1 MKTKPF
7 LLLLAI
13 MVLLVLSSCGSSE
26 KKTATAGEILPNIVL
41 IISDDQ
47 GWSDYSFMGHP
58 HIATLR
64 INRLAAEGL
73 TFTRGYVAA
82 PLCRPSLASIATGL
96 YPHQHG
102 IIGNDPVIKGI
113 PMATKEDRNIYK
125 NNQRPSLNKPVVDA
139 FEELPT
145 LADLMGEK
153 GYLSLQTGKWWEGHY
168 SQGGFTHG
176 MTHGDPQRGG
186 RHGDAG
192 LTIGREGMQEIY
204 DFIDLA
210 EEEGKPFFV
219 WYAPLLPHAPHNP
232 PDSLLQKYLQ
242 VAPNEPVARYWA
254 NCEWFDITCGQL
266 IDHVDERGLGESTL
280 FIYVTDNG
288 WIQHPEFAHRSYRRS
303 KRSPYEMG
311 IRTPIMFRWTGTI
324 EPEMDTTTLVSSV
337 DIATTIYKVCGIE
350 GPENLQG
357 LNALDPEVLQAR
369 EGIFAEGLT
378 HDPFTEESSPQ
389 YRVIITNPWKLILPD
404 PITMPEEELQL
415 YNVFEDV
422 NETHNLVLDHPDIV
436 ADLKTSIEEW
446 LTESY

>member
-1 MKTKPF
+1 MKSNPVLLLSAILV
-7 LLLLAI
+7 LLLLF
-13 MVLLVLSSCGSSE
+13 SCGSSE
-26 KKTATAGEILPNIVL
+26 KKTTTAVRNLPNVVL

-47 GWSDYSFMGHP
+47 GWTDYSFMGHP
-58 HIATLR
+58 HTKTPR
-64 INRLAAEGL
+64 IDRLAAEGL

-82 PLCRPSLASIATGL
+82 PLCRPSLASIVTGL

-102 IIGNDPVIKGI
+102 VISNDPVVSGI
-113 PMATKEDRNIYK
+113 PMETKEDRNLYK
-125 NNQRPSLNKPVVDA
+125 KNHRPSLNKPVVDA
-139 FEELPT
+139 FEKLTT
-145 LADLMGEK
+145 LADLMCKK

-210 EEEGKPFFV
+210 EKADKPFFV
-219 WYAPLLPHAPHNP
+219 WYAPLLPHAPHFP

-254 NCEWFDITCGQL
+254 CCEWFDITCGQL
-266 IDHVDERGLGESTL
+266 IDHLDGRGLGKNTL
-280 FIYVTDNG
+280 IIYVTDNG
-288 WIQHPEFAHRSYRRS
+288 WIQHPELAHKSYRRS

-311 IRTPIMFRWTGTI
+311 IRTPIIFRWTGMI

-357 LNALDPEVLQAR
+357 LDALDPEVLQAR
-369 EGIFAEGLT
+369 EEIFAEGLT

-422 NETHNLVLDHPDIV
+422 HETRNLAPDHPGIV
-436 ADLKTSIEEW
+436 AGLKARIEDW
-446 LTESY
+446 LAE